1 MRKARSTHCVGIVGL
16 GVVGSACK
24 FGFEK
29 LGHRVVSHDTKD
41 ENSKLADVLD
51 SDIVFICVPTPVA
64 QDGTC
69 NTSVVE
75 QVVQDLTSLQYKGVI
90 AIKSTVTPG
99 TTRRLKST
107 HDLKKIC
114 FVPEF
119 LRERC
124 AISDFV
130 EHHDLLAIGCES
142 EDVFQLVKEVHGSYP
157 KKCIRMGIS
166 EAESL
171 KYFSNIFNALR
182 IIFANEFY
190 ELCEKLD
197 ISYAEVKTAYIEL
210 GAVPDKYLDVND
222 NFRGYGGVC
231 LPKDVKAIATLIKNL
246 GLDYRLIQTIDRE
259 NEKYKTT
266 VFEGMRK

>member
-1 MRKARSTHCVGIVGL
+1 MKSKNRRCVGIVGL

-29 LGHRVVSHDTKD
+29 LGHKVLVHDIK
-41 ENSKLADVLD
+41 NQSKLSDVI
-51 SDIVFICVPTPVA
+51 SAEVIFICVPTPVGK
-64 QDGTC
+64 DGMC
-69 NTSVVE
+69 NTSIVE
-75 QVVQDLTSLQYKGVI
+75 EVIRDLVALNYRGTI

-99 TTRRLKST
+99 TTRRLRQEYKIQ
-107 HDLKKIC
+107 KIC

-124 AISDFV
+124 SISDFV
-130 EHHDLLAIGCES
+130 EHHDLLAVGCEN
-142 EDVFQLVKEVHGSYP
+142 DQIFDLIKEIHGTYP

-190 ELCEKLD
+190 EMCEKLD
-197 ISYAEVKTAYIEL
+197 ITYSEVKSAYIEL
-210 GAVPDKYLDVND
+210 GAVPDKYLDVNE

-246 GLDYRLIQTIDRE
+246 GLEHHLIQTIDLE